1 VNGGLRYTLF
11 QQVGPFDR
19 YIKDP
24 ETGVNIDTIFY
35 EKGENIKTYSNIE
48 PRLSLRYITG
58 ANSSL
63 KASFTQNYQY
73 IHMVSTSSLSL
84 PTDVWVP
91 SSSMVKPQFGTQYA
105 IGYFQNLK
113 NNIYEASVE
122 VYYKDLRNQIEYKE
136 DALPENTLNDNVD
149 NNFTFG
155 NGWSY
160 GAEFF
165 IKKTFGKFNGWIGY
179 TWAKTERKFNDLNNG
194 DIFYAKYDR
203 RHDLTTVM
211 VYDLSKKWTFGATWV
226 YATGNTMTL
235 PVSRYFINGRFVS
248 EYSTRNGYRMDPY
261 HRLDISA
268 TLHNKKKKK
277 FESSWVFSI
286 YNVYSRK
293 NTFFIYFDDVSD
305 YENNIFSIQAK
316 QVSLFPILPS
326 VTFNFKF

>member
-1 VNGGLRYTLF
+1 
-11 QQVGPFDR
+11 
-19 YIKDP
+19 
-24 ETGVNIDTIFY
+24 
-35 EKGENIKTYSNIE
+35 
-48 PRLSLRYITG
+48 
-58 ANSSL
+58 
-63 KASFTQNYQY
+63 
-73 IHMVSTSSLSL
+73 
-84 PTDVWVP
+84 VP
-91 SSSMVKPQFGTQYA
+91 SSSIVEPQFGTQYA

-113 NNIYEASVE
+113 NNMYEASVE
-122 VYYKDLRNQIEYKE
+122 VYYKDLQNQIEYKE

-165 IKKTFGKFNGWIGY
+165 IKKTIGKFNGWIGY
-179 TWAKTERKFNDLNNG
+179 TWAKTERKFSDLNNG
-194 DIFYAKYDR
+194 EVFYAKYDR

-211 VYDLSKKWTFGATWV
+211 VYDLNKKWTFGVTWV

-293 NTFFIYFDDVSD
+293 NPFFIYFDDVSD